1 MRVTRETGLCVS
13 WKLTYP
19 GYHPRGSRP
28 LAQGCGRAEPGWG
41 WWGVSMKLFFC
52 PQLRGHLQLMGP
64 SGAGGSVSQPP
75 SLPPVSP
82 EAKKRGSATRTSS
95 WVRVLASPGGS
106 FGRAGGG
113 AGHRRTSPPT
123 CFQQNKKAWPSPAPF
138 PRWPRSRRVGR
149 GLELGERVRI
159 PAVLTHCL
167 FLYRT
172 SSLRL
177 TS

>member
-64 SGAGGSVSQPP
+64 SGAGGYGTVRFHNPP
-75 SLPPVSP
+75 PFPQCLRRPRKEEALRGLPP
-82 EAKKRGSATRTSS
+82 GSGC
-95 WVRVLASPGGS
+95 L
-106 FGRAGGG
+106 RAQ
-113 AGHRRTSPPT
+113 AGLSE
-123 CFQQNKKAWPSPAPF
+123 
-138 PRWPRSRRVGR
+138 GR
-149 GLELGERVRI
+149 GEGRGTEGPLRPHAFSRIKRPGLVPPPFLGGRG
-159 PAVLTHCL
+159 PAGWAEAWSWESE
-167 FLYRT
+167 FA
-172 SSLRL
+172 SQQS
-177 TS
+177 